1 MSKSAATEEGELYI
15 KMLNL
20 QPKRKVIVT
29 KLSGGMKRK
38 VNLGIALIGNSQVVM
53 LDEPTSGM
61 DPEARREMWDLL
73 NSLKKGRTI
82 LLTTHFMEEAD
93 VLGDRIA
100 IMSRGEVQCYGSPF
114 FLKKRFGSGYTLHV
128 GKGGGFTDLARC
140 TEIISSQV
148 DGAELLEDNPEEVL
162 YRLDNDQSG
171 KFPDMFLQL
180 EANKAKLD
188 IVNFGLDLTTMDDVF
203 LKIGELER
211 KNTEDEVAIAD
222 NVSSILCTDWKN
234 VNDIKSVCQVS
245 EIDASHDK
253 QGSQARLTVKFA
265 SGLKLILIQ
274 LYGLI
279 AKRSIY
285 SWRRKILYFVM
296 MAIPIAMAIF
306 VVLSLNP

>member
-1 MSKSAATEEGELYI
+1 MSKSEARKEGETYI

-20 QPKRKVIVT
+20 QPKRNVIVT

-114 FLKKRFGSGYTLHV
+114 FLKKRFGQGYTLHV
-128 GKGGGFTDLARC
+128 GKGGGFKDLDRC
-140 TEIISSQV
+140 TEIISGKVADS
-148 DGAELLEDNPEEVL
+148 ELLENNQEEVL

-171 KFPDMFLQL
+171 KFPDLFLEL
-180 EANKAKLD
+180 EANRAELD
-188 IVNFGLDLTTMDDVF
+188 IANFGLDLTTMDDVF
-203 LKIGELER
+203 LKIGELGR
-211 KNTEDEVAIAD
+211 KNTEDEVAVSD
-222 NVSSILCTDWKN
+222 NVSSI
-234 VNDIKSVCQVS
+234 
-245 EIDASHDK
+245 
-253 QGSQARLTVKFA
+253 
-265 SGLKLILIQ
+265 
-274 LYGLI
+274 
-279 AKRSIY
+279 
-285 SWRRKILYFVM
+285 
-296 MAIPIAMAIF
+296 
-306 VVLSLNP
+306 